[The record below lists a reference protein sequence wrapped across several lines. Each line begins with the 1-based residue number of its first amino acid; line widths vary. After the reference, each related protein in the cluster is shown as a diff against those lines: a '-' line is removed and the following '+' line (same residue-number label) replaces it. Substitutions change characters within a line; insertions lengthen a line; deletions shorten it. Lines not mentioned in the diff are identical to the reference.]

1 MRDEVFVYETSSS
14 DKRTA
19 NNLVLEFVYGDI
31 ETKMYS
37 LIELQQ
43 IYQHYGNEVIKV
55 SIDGRWVNVDEDELE
70 KFFELSMEELDEYFR
85 NKKAP
90 RRHLIQEE
98 NKNFAMH
105 INRASGRLSFSVD
118 NLPEFNELITLA
130 KKQTDDL
137 NKTLAK
143 LSLFDLEIDLSV
155 KS

>member
-1 MRDEVFVYETSSS
+1 
-14 DKRTA
+14 
-19 NNLVLEFVYGDI
+19 
-31 ETKMYS
+31 
-37 LIELQQ
+37 
-43 IYQHYGNEVIKV
+43 
-55 SIDGRWVNVDEDELE
+55 
-70 KFFELSMEELDEYFR
+70 
-85 NKKAP
+85 
-90 RRHLIQEE
+90 
-98 NKNFAMH
+98 MH